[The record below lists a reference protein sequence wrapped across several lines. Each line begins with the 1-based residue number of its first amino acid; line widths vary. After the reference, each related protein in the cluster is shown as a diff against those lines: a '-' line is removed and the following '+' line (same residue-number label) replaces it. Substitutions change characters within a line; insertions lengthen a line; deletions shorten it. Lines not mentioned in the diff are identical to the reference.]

1 MKSAALNDLK
11 KELKQLTPHQLTE
24 LCLRLA
30 KYKKDNKELIGFLLF
45 DAHDKNA
52 FVKELKEEI
61 KVQFEE
67 IDKTNNLYYVKKS
80 LRKILRQ
87 IVKYCKYLDD
97 KTLSTEL
104 HIYFCEQL
112 KQSGIPFRK
121 SQLLINMYEQQ
132 LKKINQLIAGM
143 HEDLR
148 ADFNKDL
155 EALTT

>member
-45 DAHDKNA
+45 EAHDKNA

-112 KQSGIPFRK
+112 KHSGIPFRK